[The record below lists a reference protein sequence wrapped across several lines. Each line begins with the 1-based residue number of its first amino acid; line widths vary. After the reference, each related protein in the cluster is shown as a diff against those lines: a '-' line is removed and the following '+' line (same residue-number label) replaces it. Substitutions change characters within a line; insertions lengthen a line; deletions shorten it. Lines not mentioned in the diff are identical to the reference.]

1 MPVMERAEI
10 ALPPELMNL
19 PTVEYPEEYL
29 AELDVRSQIVR
40 QQLAT
45 GEAVPLTA
53 DELLAKLGINLG
65 QK

>member
-1 MPVMERAEI
+1 MPVLERTEAV
-10 ALPPELMNL
+10 LPPEAMDL

-29 AELDVRSQIVR
+29 AELDARSQIVR

-53 DELLAKLGINLG
+53 SELIAKLGINLG